1 VKIWRR
7 TPGPLT
13 KPIGLAGTVAFIAGG
28 LLVIWSSYIHF
39 HLWQSVGYRR
49 IPTIGPLF
57 LVQSIS
63 GLILGLLTIAVRR
76 VWAALLGAGF
86 AVATLG
92 GFFLSVA
99 VGLFGFKDSWSAPD
113 AHLAFGLEVA
123 IVAMF
128 ALAGT
133 LCLVGPST
141 KNAGA
146 TLIGSP
152 RHA

>member
-1 VKIWRR
+1 M
-7 TPGPLT
+7 
-13 KPIGLAGTVAFIAGG
+13 GG

-39 HLWQSVGYRR
+39 YLWQSLGYRH

-63 GLILGLLTIAVRR
+63 GLILGLLIIAVRR
-76 VWAALLGAGF
+76 VWGALLGAGF
-86 AVATLG
+86 AVATLA

-123 IVAMF
+123 TVAVF
-128 ALAGT
+128 ALAGM
-133 LCLVGPST
+133 LCLVGPTS
-141 KNAGA
+141 KNSG
-146 TLIGSP
+146 TSLVGTP
-152 RHA
+152 HHA

>member
-1 VKIWRR
+1 M
-7 TPGPLT
+7 T
-13 KPIGLAGTVAFIAGG
+13 GTAAFIAGG

-39 HLWQSVGYRR
+39 DLWQSVGYRR

-63 GLILGLLTIAVRR
+63 GLILGLLTIAVHR

-86 AVATLG
+86 AVATLV

-128 ALAGT
+128 ALAGS
-133 LCLVGPST
+133 LCLVGPSA
-141 KNAGA
+141 KNPG
-146 TLIGSP
+146 TTFIGSP
-152 RHA
+152 HHA